1 MDLLFTL
8 VLLALILLGFVSF
21 FLFIRRLLINTSLRN
36 NHSNDMDSKL
46 DKIIDL
52 LEKNHKNS

>member
-1 MDLLFTL
+1 MDLLFIL
-8 VLLALILLGFVSF
+8 VLLALVLLGFVSF

-36 NHSNDMDSKL
+36 NHSNDIDSKL
-46 DKIIDL
+46 DKIIEL